1 MIFREGEH
9 SYKNVR
15 KSLAS
20 RLNYSLTHSNIPKSF
35 TKSDICIHSRHFG
48 ACTTCF
54 CPRRLSNEKR
64 KSTLSTAKK
73 VGQKLAS
80 EYQTNGVT
88 GQSNTCEVSGIDM
101 SKTYKVNNK
110 LEQPIKKTGAR
121 RSLAANLSHR

>member
-1 MIFREGEH
+1 MH
-9 SYKNVR
+9 SNVPKR
-15 KSLAS
+15 GIL
-20 RLNYSLTHSNIPKSF
+20 YSLKTFWRLYSMLL
-35 TKSDICIHSRHFG
+35 FG
-48 ACTTCF
+48 
-54 CPRRLSNEKR
+54 RLSNEKR

-80 EYQTNGVT
+80 EYQINGAT

-110 LEQPIKKTGAR
+110 VEQPVKKTGAR